1 MLDWEGLFK
10 RYVWDDRTTPY
21 LVPVSRLKRQQA
33 DYEILAYSIFLG
45 LLFAVVSLSALTD
58 VGPEGRSPNISLY
71 ALSVTCAA
79 VIFCYAKS
87 YAAALYLSA
96 APLAGLAYT
105 IFYGIGSD
113 RGLLDS
119 LLVALV
125 LIVLLCYSRRIITI
139 ARLYPTL
146 TEGDDSDTPKRRL
159 FK

>member
-1 MLDWEGLFK
+1 M
-10 RYVWDDRTTPY
+10 
-21 LVPVSRLKRQQA
+21 
-33 DYEILAYSIFLG
+33 
-45 LLFAVVSLSALTD
+45 
-58 VGPEGRSPNISLY
+58 
-71 ALSVTCAA
+71 
-79 VIFCYAKS
+79 S

-125 LIVLLCYSRRIITI
+125 LIVLLCYSRRIIAI